1 MKRFINTILILAVCA
16 VLAYVTTDNNNP
28 DTKTAVSADAL
39 TVTFI
44 DVGQGD
50 SALVETAN
58 GTKLLIDGGEYDAYD
73 KELAPF
79 LAERNITNIDYA
91 LVSHYHTDHMG
102 GISKLLENGAVDTL
116 LIPKYDDTNQNRE
129 RIVKKADKHNVEINE
144 ICAGDVIDLGDPNL
158 KISVLHPLSG
168 GFSKE
173 NENSNSLV
181 LMLDYLGE
189 KFLFTGDLEDDA
201 ESVLLEKYDL
211 EADVLK
217 VGHHGSYSSTSRK
230 FLAAVDP
237 TYAVIE
243 AGRNNRYGHP
253 HYEVLNLLENDDI
266 RIYRTDEDGDITFA
280 VTEKGIESI
289 STERGAAKNG
299 NQRP

>member
-1 MKRFINTILILAVCA
+1 MKRFFNTILILAVCA
-16 VLAYVTTDNNNP
+16 ILSYITTGRNNSDP
-28 DTKTAVSADAL
+28 DLPYTADAL
-39 TVTFI
+39 TITFI

-50 SALVETAN
+50 SAIIETAN
-58 GTKLLIDGGEYDAYD
+58 GTRLLIDGGEYGAYD

-79 LAERNITNIDYA
+79 LAKRNITSIDYA

-102 GISKLLENGAVDTL
+102 GISELLETGIVDTL
-116 LIPKYDDTNQNRE
+116 LIPKYDDKNQNRE
-129 RIVKKADKHNVEINE
+129 RIIKKADKHNIETNE
-144 ICAGDVIDLGDPNL
+144 ICAGDILDLGDPNL
-158 KISVLHPLSG
+158 TISVLHPLEG
-168 GFSKE
+168 GFSEE

-201 ESVLLEKYDL
+201 ESILLEKYDL

-217 VGHHGSYSSTSRK
+217 VGHHGSSSSTSRK

-243 AGRNNRYGHP
+243 AGEDNRYGHP

-266 RIYRTDEDGDITFA
+266 RIYRTDQDGDITFT
-280 VTEKGIESI
+280 VTEKGIQSI
-289 STERGAAKNG
+289 STERGAAKDG
-299 NQRP
+299 N

>member
-1 MKRFINTILILAVCA
+1 MKRIINTILILAVCA
-16 VLAYVTTDNNNP
+16 VLAYVTTDKKYP
-28 DTKTAVSADAL
+28 DTKTPASAGAL

-50 SALVETAN
+50 SALVETAD
-58 GTKLLIDGGEYDAYD
+58 GTTLLIDGGEYVAYSA
-73 KELAPF
+73 ELTPF
-79 LAERNITNIDYA
+79 FAERNITSIDYA

-102 GISKLLENGAVDTL
+102 GISELLETGAVDTL
-116 LIPKYDDTNQNRE
+116 LIPKYDDANQNRE
-129 RIVKKADKHNVEINE
+129 RIVKKADKHNIEINE
-144 ICAGDVIDLGDPNL
+144 ICAGDTLDLGDPNL

-173 NENSNSLV
+173 NENNNSLV

-201 ESVLLEKYDL
+201 ERVLVKNYDL

-217 VGHHGSYSSTSRK
+217 VGHHGSSSSTSTR
-230 FLAAVDP
+230 FLEAVDP

-243 AGRNNRYGHP
+243 AGEDNRYGHP
-253 HYEVLNLLENDDI
+253 HYEVLSALENDDV
-266 RIYRTDEDGDITFA
+266 RIYRTDEDGDITFT
-280 VTEKGIESI
+280 VTAGGIESI
-289 STERGAAKNG
+289 TTERGTAQNG
-299 NQRP
+299 N